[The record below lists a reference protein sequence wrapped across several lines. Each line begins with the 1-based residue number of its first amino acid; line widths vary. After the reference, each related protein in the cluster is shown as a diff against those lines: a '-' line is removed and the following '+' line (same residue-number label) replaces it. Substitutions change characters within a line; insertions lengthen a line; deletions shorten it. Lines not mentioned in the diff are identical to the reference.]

1 MVLPVLFAGEHLAGF
16 HFLDE
21 RVYICETA
29 TIRFL
34 HCRFI
39 GGVHRL
45 LHIGGG
51 RCCTDEFRRLYHT
64 ALHNKPKNVFKF
76 LSQNLK
82 TFLIQLLS
90 LTLLHSYANIK
101 EYCHIVFKGRGV
113 VAALFVGYPYA
124 IFGHIVYQ

>member
-1 MVLPVLFAGEHLAGF
+1 MVVIANSAFFMNGCGINIHALWYKQWSAKVFGNT
-16 HFLDE
+16 
-21 RVYICETA
+21 CES
-29 TIRFL
+29 L
-34 HCRFI
+34 WH
-39 GGVHRL
+39 
-45 LHIGGG
+45 G
-51 RCCTDEFRRLYHT
+51 RSYTGEFRRLYHA

-124 IFGHIVYQ
+124 IFGHIAYQ

>member
-1 MVLPVLFAGEHLAGF
+1 MVCESLWQHSPKSLATLPKVFGNTPQSLWH
-16 HFLDE
+16 
-21 RVYICETA
+21 
-29 TIRFL
+29 
-34 HCRFI
+34 
-39 GGVHRL
+39 
-45 LHIGGG
+45 G

>member
-1 MVLPVLFAGEHLAGF
+1 MV
-16 HFLDE
+16 
-21 RVYICETA
+21 CES
-29 TIRFL
+29 L
-34 HCRFI
+34 WH
-39 GGVHRL
+39 
-45 LHIGGG
+45 G
-51 RCCTDEFRRLYHT
+51 RSYTGEFRRLYHT

-124 IFGHIVYQ
+124 IFGHIAYQ

>member
-1 MVLPVLFAGEHLAGF
+1 MWYKQWSAKVFGMLGLIPASFG
-16 HFLDE
+16 D
-21 RVYICETA
+21 Y
-29 TIRFL
+29 TIQQ
-34 HCRFI
+34 
-39 GGVHRL
+39 
-45 LHIGGG
+45 
-51 RCCTDEFRRLYHT
+51 
-64 ALHNKPKNVFKF
+64 LHNKPKNVFKF